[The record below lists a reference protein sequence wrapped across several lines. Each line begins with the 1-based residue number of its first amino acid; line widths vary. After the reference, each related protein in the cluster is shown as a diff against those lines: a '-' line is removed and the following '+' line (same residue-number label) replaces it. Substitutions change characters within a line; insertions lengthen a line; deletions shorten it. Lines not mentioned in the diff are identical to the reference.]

1 MAGASNSLV
10 DLDQA
15 GLETNTALA
24 TLPTDSL
31 ISNELANFA
40 KKVVKND
47 NVMDIYLQTT
57 PGTIKVGGGGF
68 GAQDINAGAD
78 LDDEE

>member
-15 GLETNTALA
+15 GVQTNTALA
-24 TLPTDSL
+24 MLPTESL

-40 KKVVKND
+40 KRVVKND
-47 NVMDIYLQTT
+47 NVMDIYLQRI
-57 PGTIKVGGGGF
+57 PGTVRVGGGSF
-68 GAQDINAGAD
+68 GA
-78 LDDEE
+78 